1 MFAPAITGA
10 SAYRFNIYD
19 AAGTTLLFSIVR
31 NVPYFRFYG
40 NTFTYGATYQVRIEA
55 RQGVGDFGVEGKLC
69 DVTIQA
75 NGTTREAVAMEER
88 EVSTTH
94 SVLTAYPNPF
104 TNSFSITPL
113 EGETATLFY
122 QVYDITGKMLESKSV
137 EASEVTNHTIGAD
150 YPVGMY
156 LVIARQG
163 ATTQTFK
170 MIKQ

>member
-1 MFAPAITGA
+1 MYAFRIYASNGAFIAELERPYNFFRITDI
-10 SAYRFNIYD
+10 AYAYSSIY
-19 AAGTTLLFSIVR
+19 TVK
-31 NVPYFRFYG
+31 
-40 NTFTYGATYQVRIEA
+40 VRIK
-55 RQGVGDFGVEGKLC
+55 QGIGMFGEYG
-69 DVTIQA
+69 TICSIETPKDA
-75 NGTTREAVAMEER
+75 IKRETISVAA
-88 EVSTTH
+88 H
-94 SVLTAYPNPF
+94 SVLSAYPNPF
-104 TNSFSITPL
+104 TTAFTITPL

-122 QVYDITGKMLESKSV
+122 QVYDVTGKMLESRSV